1 MCNHV
6 CLQCVSLTIEQMLS
20 WLSTRKR
27 EWQAKKKKPQAKLP
41 EAERTRKRRK
51 KQRVAAEKEA
61 EQQHKRR
68 KKQRVATE
76 KEAEQQRKASKKED
90 EKQCKPQRPLTA
102 YHIYFQIEREYII
115 QSNAGPDADKS
126 IYANKSLIAGVPRRY
141 RSTMLNADW
150 YAGPGKRQKRKHRK
164 SHGKIGFLELSRVI
178 SKRWATLDSADPET
192 KRYVTR
198 IANRELAE
206 YKVEIEEW
214 KEATDL
220 ETGDAASEKSD
231 NAGGDS
237 PDAAYSPPHHREPMP
252 PLPPLPPPSGIDNA
266 AASFDDEGQ
275 IDYSICHMSQNG
287 HYLPSPGTAMEL
299 VDPLFELDD
308 RRCVSPVLTDTSA
321 HTLEDSFRTLH

>member
-1 MCNHV
+1 MN
-6 CLQCVSLTIEQMLS
+6 LRSSSNPRRMRLRQQKEEQRS
-20 WLSTRKR
+20 GRSTPISPP
-27 EWQAKKKKPQAKLP
+27 ASP
-41 EAERTRKRRK
+41 RRPSSP
-51 KQRVAAEKEA
+51 AG
-61 EQQHKRR
+61 
-68 KKQRVATE
+68 AT
-76 KEAEQQRKASKKED
+76 AVP
-90 EKQCKPQRPLTA
+90 KPQRPLTA
-102 YHIYFQIEREYII
+102 YHIYFQIEREFII

-206 YKVEIEEW
+206 YKVELEEW

-220 ETGDAASEKSD
+220 ETGDAASEKSAD
-231 NAGGDS
+231 AGGVS
-237 PDAAYSPPHHREPMP
+237 PEVAYPPLQHSEPMP
-252 PLPPLPPPSGIDNA
+252 PLPPPSGLDNA